1 MAMTAPHDA
10 TEDPVALGD
19 DAAVLFHALSEPSR
33 LTLLRHLFLGE
44 HRVVD
49 LVAHLG
55 LAQSTVSKH
64 LACLRACGLVDSRPV
79 GRSSVFTITE
89 PERVRAL
96 LTQAGELLAATG
108 AVAAGHDPE
117 VDH

>member
-1 MAMTAPHDA
+1 MTAPGDEA
-10 TEDPVALGD
+10 DPTVALGD

-49 LVAHLG
+49 LVSHLG

-79 GRSSVFTITE
+79 GRSSVFRISH
-89 PERVRAL
+89 PEQVQAL
-96 LTQAGELLAATG
+96 LTRAGELLVATG
-108 AVAAGHDPE
+108 DAAGGHDPE
-117 VDH
+117 GDH